1 MAAARPG
8 LWRIPWLSLLLP
20 LGMAAVWIVL
30 RAQHITD
37 WPSGFRPTQDYDSA
51 SAARTIWFALTQD
64 SLLPWQRAWLAAKP
78 GRFIEPPIL
87 QALTALTYL
96 PDGIERPWTS
106 TIFNSAAWLLAAGL
120 LLDLCRR
127 AVGWLGAFLAFGFFL
142 LAPFANAVSQSFQPE
157 SLGVLALV
165 GTMWYCARRDVL
177 GSWADVGLAAAL
189 AGIAGLV
196 KPGVLTLPIAGILV
210 VSSLRTGMWADRTR
224 VARLGCVLV
233 LSALPSA
240 AYGVLTLGGQ
250 LDAKVI
256 PGLLVTGGY
265 YTGWWTNALRVAGP
279 VPLIA
284 AAAGYALSP
293 GLRRI
298 GGGLFVGYLAASLV
312 FTWHTMTHDYYQ
324 QPLLIVVAVGVAGL
338 GETVGRALR
347 SRTWRAGAAV
357 AAVVAAA
364 VVTVATAPR
373 DLEALTGS
381 TRADAARFAALG
393 DRLGRAEKVVA
404 ATAWYGYP
412 LMYYSGLLVTAW
424 PTADDIVFEA
434 ARGIHLADE
443 PRLARMIATGAPRY
457 FVITLEP
464 DRVRALVQ
472 LLDQRYPLV
481 CDGERLL
488 VYDLEN
494 PAHLPPHVAGPL
506 HAAPCSAVP

>member
-1 MAAARPG
+1 MTASRPG
-8 LWRIPWLSLLLP
+8 LRRIQWLALLAP
-20 LGMAAVWIVL
+20 MGMAAVWMVL

-64 SLLPWQRAWLAAKP
+64 SLLPWQRAWLVAKP

-96 PDGIERPWTS
+96 PDGVERPWTS
-106 TIFNSAAWLLAAGL
+106 TIFNSVAWLLAAGL

-127 AVGWLGAFLAFGFFL
+127 SVGWVGALLAFGFFL
-142 LAPFANAVSQSFQPE
+142 LAPFGNAVTQSFQPE

-177 GSWADVGLAAAL
+177 ASWGAVGFAAAL
-189 AGIAGLV
+189 TGIVGLV
-196 KPGVLTLPIAGILV
+196 KPGVLTLPIAGVLA
-210 VSSLRTGMWADRTR
+210 VSSLRTGMWADRR
-224 VARLGCVLV
+224 RIARLACVVV
-233 LSALPSA
+233 LSAVPSA

-265 YTGWWTNALRVAGP
+265 YAGWWTHALRVAGP

-284 AAAGYALSP
+284 AVAGYALSP
-293 GLRRI
+293 ALRRI

-324 QPLLIVVAVGVAGL
+324 LPLLIVVAVGAAGL
-338 GETVGRALR
+338 GEMVGRALR

-364 VVTVATAPR
+364 VLIVATAPR

-381 TRADAARFAALG
+381 TGADAARYAALG
-393 DRLGRAEKVVA
+393 DRLGRAEKVIA

-412 LMYYSGLLVTAW
+412 LMYYSRLLVTAW

-434 ARGIHLADE
+434 ARGIHLGDE
-443 PRLARMIATGAPRY
+443 ARLARMMASGAPRY
-457 FVITLEP
+457 FVITLQP
-464 DRVRALVQ
+464 DRVRDLVQ
-472 LLDQRYPLV
+472 LLGQRYPLL
-481 CDGERLL
+481 CGGERLL
-488 VYDLEN
+488 VYDLQN
-494 PAHLPPHVAGPL
+494 PAHLPPHIAGPRR
-506 HAAPCSAVP
+506 AAPCNAVP